1 MISLRNVSV
10 VKSGRPILE
19 EISLSL
25 GQGEF
30 VFLVGPTG
38 AGKTSLL
45 RVIHFAEPVSTG
57 EVTVGSYSSST
68 IRQRDIPILR
78 RKIGVVFQDGKLLF
92 DRTVFENV
100 ALPLHVSSLRR
111 SEVSRRVYSLLGQVG
126 LVGRA
131 KESPGRLSGGEQ
143 RRVAVARAMVNSPFL
158 ILSDEP
164 TANLDAHS
172 ALDILS
178 LLESASQA
186 GTTVLMATHDEE
198 MARRTGYRIVR
209 IESGRLSG

>member
-25 GQGEF
+25 DQGEF
-30 VFLVGPTG
+30 AFLVGPTG
-38 AGKTSLL
+38 AGKTTLL
-45 RVIHFAEPVSTG
+45 RVIHFAEQVSEG
-57 EVTVGSYSSST
+57 EVTVGSYSSSS
-68 IRQRDIPILR
+68 IRPRDIPVLR

-92 DRTVFENV
+92 DRTVYENV
-100 ALPLHVSSLRR
+100 ALPLHVSSTRR
-111 SEVSRRVYSLLGQVG
+111 SEVSRLVYSALGQVG

-131 KESPGRLSGGEQ
+131 KDSPGRLSGGEQ
-143 RRVAVARAMVNSPFL
+143 RRVAIARAMVNSPFL

-172 ALDILS
+172 ALEILS
-178 LLESASQA
+178 LLESASQSGA
-186 GTTVLMATHDEE
+186 AVLMATHDEE

-209 IESGRLSG
+209 IESGRLAG